1 MHEVTDVL
9 LVVLDTARAFAE
21 RSANLAGLTNS
32 TAVMHFLA
40 LYSGLAAFL
49 AVGLPLLAIRL
60 LRGRRDLPSSL
71 GEGLFARRRRF

>member
-9 LVVLDTARAFAE
+9 LMFLDTARAFAE

-32 TAVMHFLA
+32 TAVMHLFA

-60 LRGRRDLPSSL
+60 LRGRRDIPS
-71 GEGLFARRRRF
+71 GEDLFMRRRRL